1 MTKKKQKKA
10 RYKSKYPK
18 KFQAGGAGMYSDNT
32 VMSAGQG
39 GAGSTSNI
47 VYDESNPTVLNQKLQ
62 FLEDT
67 KTKLQ
72 NTNQQVADQVAADE
86 EQAKV
91 DIENAAAESEQ
102 KTNVVGNTIGTTI
115 KSAQK
120 FDQTLLNKGK
130 DKVKDAVSNPSKAS
144 VGAMHAYKAQRA
156 ANLGIKATA
165 GNASGMNLITNT
177 AKAAKAVKALPEG
190 AQIMSSAK
198 TGKTI
203 VVDAGGNIIKGG
215 ASSIG
220 ASIGAAAKN
229 PNVLAAVANIGGKAI
244 KHFSDD
250 DDATT
255 WNTGEATGDILGT
268 AGEYAGYGAML
279 TSWLG
284 PGAGIGA
291 AVGGIVGA
299 GVGIYKGL
307 TGRNKARK
315 QEREAAAKKAEKV
328 KKYNT
333 EVKSDLMSAT
343 QSARGAEINAKTYSG
358 YDLGR
363 NVVAKYG
370 GARYKKGGMKM
381 GTPRYGYAS

>member
-1 MTKKKQKKA
+1 MTKKKQK

-18 KFQAGGAGMYSDNT
+18 RKFAAGGMYSDNT

-47 VYDESNPTVLNQKLQ
+47 VYDESNPAVLQQKLQ

-67 KTKLQ
+67 KTNLQ
-72 NTNQQVADQVAADE
+72 NTNQQVADQVSADE

-91 DIENAAAESEQ
+91 DIENAAVESEQ
-102 KTNVVGNTIGTTI
+102 KTDAVGTTI
-115 KSAQK
+115 GSALEAGEKSGII
-120 FDQTLLNKGK
+120 N
-130 DKVKDAVSNPSKAS
+130 DKSGGV
-144 VGAMHAYKAQRA
+144 VG
-156 ANLGIKATA
+156 GIKSSIKAFK
-165 GNASGMNLITNT
+165 T
-177 AKAAKAVKALPEG
+177 AKAAKLAQKGAVGIKAGVQTAKQAQQTAKALKLT
-190 AQIMSSAK
+190 QQ
-198 TGKTI
+198 
-203 VVDAGGNIIKGG
+203 V
-215 ASSIG
+215 ASSNPIPIG
-220 ASIGAAAKN
+220 IAAPSALPGAVPTVTGAVSGSANAAGLGAGIVNAAKN
-229 PNVLAAVANIGGKAI
+229 PNVLAAAANIGGKAI
-244 KHFSDD
+244 SHFSDD

-315 QEREAAAKKAEKV
+315 EEEIAKQKKKV
-328 KKYNT
+328 KVDKYNK
-333 EVKSDLMSAT
+333 EVKSDLLSAT
-343 QSARGAEINAKTYSG
+343 SSARGAEIKAKTYSG
-358 YDLGR
+358 YDLGT
-363 NVVAKYG
+363 NVVARYG
-370 GARYKKGGMKM
+370 GSRHRKGGMNM